1 MLNLPNSLTLIR
13 IVTVPVFLILL
24 SSRRYLE
31 ALGVLMLGGLT
42 DAVDGAVA
50 RITRQQTPLGSY
62 LDPVADKLLV
72 ISSFVMLGLVGSLPS
87 WLVVLVLSRDLI
99 ILVGY
104 GVIYVLVA
112 ERLRIQPTAIGKLNM
127 LLQLLTVGVALLF
140 LYDAA
145 LLPASLRELLIIATA
160 VTTSVSG
167 FQYVYRGLVWLQNR
181 ADSLP
186 RLS

>member
-24 SSRRYLE
+24 SASHYLQ
-31 ALGVLMLGGLT
+31 ALAVLILGGLT

-50 RITRQQTPLGSY
+50 RITHQQTPLGAY
-62 LDPVADKLLV
+62 LDPMADKLLV
-72 ISSFVMLGLVGSLPS
+72 MSSFIMLGLVGSLPS
-87 WLVVLVLSRDLI
+87 WLVILVLSRDLI

-104 GVIYVLVA
+104 GLIYVLVA
-112 ERLRIQPTAIGKLNM
+112 ERLRVQPTAIGKLNTA
-127 LLQLLTVGVALLF
+127 LQLLTVGVALLF

-160 VTTSVSG
+160 LTTAVSG
-167 FQYVYRGLVWLQNR
+167 FQYVYRGLVWLQSR
-181 ADSLP
+181 AHSLP
-186 RLS
+186 RIS